1 MFVDSFLGELFGWS
15 EHPQG
20 QGQED
25 DLTILVIEFREP
37 LTIHNAQSLYARDYA
52 NAPLGTQA

>member
-1 MFVDSFLGELFGWS
+1 LFGWS

-25 DLTILVIEFREP
+25 DLTLLVIDF
-37 LTIHNAQSLYARDYA
+37 
-52 NAPLGTQA
+52 GTPK